1 MKELRTPESTL
12 VLSVLTDVSWSGFH
26 AEVNLR
32 KILFKLLANFLYCL
46 DKKPSAHPQT
56 IAEGVR
62 RVRELLQLVT

>member
-1 MKELRTPESTL
+1 MSAGAVFKY
-12 VLSVLTDVSWSGFH
+12 

-32 KILFKLLANFLYCL
+32 KIVFKLLANFLYSL

-56 IAEGVR
+56 IAESVS